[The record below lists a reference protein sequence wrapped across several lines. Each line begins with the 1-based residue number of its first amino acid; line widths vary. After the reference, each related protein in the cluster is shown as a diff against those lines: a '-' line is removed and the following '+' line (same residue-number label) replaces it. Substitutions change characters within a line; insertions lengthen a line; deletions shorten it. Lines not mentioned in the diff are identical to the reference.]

1 MMPAKSRQFSMPT
14 LRARAKK
21 MMRKKHKK
29 TVNLTLL
36 DKVWKEYVEYAIT
49 RPLLKYGK
57 IQVDEKLS
65 FEIVGRKVED
75 DPRLRAMLINGM
87 AVTKKGFKTEAKI
100 LNRNRHGILY
110 KIVAEDNN
118 LKEGVLIFEADKK
131 LKKRVKEQ
139 LINTTQYYRIAQ

>member
-1 MMPAKSRQFSMPT
+1 MPT
-14 LRARAKK
+14 LRDRAKK

-49 RPLLKYGK
+49 RPLLRYGK

-110 KIVAEDNN
+110 KIVAEDKN

-139 LINTTQYYRIAQ
+139 LMNTSQYYRIAQ

>member
-1 MMPAKSRQFSMPT
+1 MPT

-29 TVNLTLL
+29 TVKLTLL
-36 DKVWKEYVEYAIT
+36 DKVWKEYVEYAIV
-49 RPLLKYGK
+49 RPLIEYGK
-57 IQVDEKLS
+57 IQVDNKLS
-65 FEIVGRKVED
+65 FEIVGRRVEN

-110 KIVAEDNN
+110 KIVAEDKN
-118 LKEGVLIFEADKK
+118 LKEGKLIFEADKK
-131 LKKRVKEQ
+131 IKKRVKEQ
-139 LINTTQYYRIAQ
+139 LINTSQYYRIAQ